1 MKTPASIIAGA
12 IVPLGLVNPL
22 PFKPDGDKK
31 ETKTEKAM
39 RKMYIIVAA
48 LSLMSELI
56 AVIWYGSLGYMFD
69 Q

>member
-1 MKTPASIIAGA
+1 
-12 IVPLGLVNPL
+12 
-22 PFKPDGDKK
+22 
-31 ETKTEKAM
+31 M